1 MADYF
6 ADDNPLKNKLGI
18 SDPRSL
24 HETEETSVANKT
36 AELFQETPPN
46 DFDLIYVK
54 HIHKVLFEDI
64 YDFAG
69 HIRTVDITKPD
80 SAVPFAHVEYIES
93 EAGRI
98 FGELKSKNY
107 LVGLNREDFIQ
118 AVSELSADLNAL
130 HPFREGNGR
139 TIRLF
144 LILLADQAGYLL
156 NYGQVS
162 TDELIKADKLAFE
175 GDIDPLIAVY
185 QKVVMS
191 KKKAA

>member
-6 ADDNPLKNKLGI
+6 ADNNPLKNKLGI
-18 SDPRSL
+18 SDPRLL
-24 HETEETSVANKT
+24 HEAEETIVANKT
-36 AELFQETPPN
+36 TDLFIETPPKN
-46 DFDLIYVK
+46 FDLNYLK

-80 SAVPFAHVEYIES
+80 SAVPFAYAKYIES
-93 EAGRI
+93 EAGHI
-98 FGELKSKNY
+98 FRELKNKDY
-107 LVGLNREDFIQ
+107 LNDLDRDSFIHTV
-118 AVSELSADLNAL
+118 ADLSAALNAL

-144 LILLADQAGYLL
+144 LILLADHVGYLL
-156 NYGQVS
+156 DYSQVS
-162 TDELIKADKLAFE
+162 PDELIKSDKLAFE
-175 GDIDPLIAVY
+175 GDINPLIVVY
-185 QKVVMS
+185 QKVAVS